1 MTFPK
6 TFKIPLALF
15 LVAYFIYLVA
25 AKAPAAWAVWM
36 ATQAVPGL
44 WMSAPQGSV
53 WQGSA
58 SAAQIQVADQA
69 PLPLGKVKW
78 RLSPWSLLTLKPCL
92 DLSTN
97 LPRQSISAVICRGMG
112 GESKISDLSLD
123 APVAMIRDYLPIQM
137 DGDISIQIAEAR
149 IGANGEINSLDAR
162 YSWQRGRAYFEG
174 NWFVLGS
181 FGGTVKE
188 NGSGGALGELFDLAG
203 PYKVRLNGQLQDYKQ
218 GWVFD
223 GVVTPRENASE
234 LIVEGLK
241 ILGEDLGDGGYR
253 VQWP

>member
-44 WMSAPQGSV
+44 WMSASQGSV

-92 DLSTN
+92 DF
-97 LPRQSISAVICRGMG
+97 
-112 GESKISDLSLD
+112 
-123 APVAMIRDYLPIQM
+123 
-137 DGDISIQIAEAR
+137 
-149 IGANGEINSLDAR
+149 NGEINSLDAR